1 MPAGNTF
8 TPLASTTL
16 ANSTTNSYT
25 FSSISQAYNELYVVC
40 TGYTTTGGENSLG
53 FQFNGDTGT
62 NYGFV
67 GFEGVGSTAQ
77 GFGSTST
84 LGQSSG
90 QFGLITSAGVSTS
103 IGRIIGYSTS
113 GIYKG
118 IMGQGG
124 MSSRVREYTVHW
136 NNTAAINSVTVLITP
151 NAGNWVA
158 GATLSLYGIA
168 RA

>member
-16 ANSTTNSYT
+16 SNSTTNSYT
-25 FSSISQAYNELYVVC
+25 FSSISQAYNELYIVC

-53 FQFNGDTGT
+53 FQFNGDTGN
-62 NYGFV
+62 NYGWV
-67 GFEGVGSTAQ
+67 GFEGVGSVAQ
-77 GFGSTST
+77 GVGSN
-84 LGQSSG
+84 SSITQPNA

-103 IGRIIGYSTS
+103 VGRIIGYSTS

-118 IMGQGG
+118 ILGQGG
-124 MSSRVREYTVHW
+124 MSTRVRGYTNHW